1 MKIRSNY
8 VSNSSSSSF
17 VVTKD
22 LTNSGVSCLKLNE
35 KQLELMKGYKL
46 WTEDKESFEPKEN
59 QDYYLTE
66 YLSDCDKRWEKLKEM
81 KDAFEYSCGGHGG
94 PYDEDLFN
102 EYNCGFS
109 SVYLLKEHDEAKQM
123 PFGQFVCDFLADY
136 GNSDIIIKYTEE
148 GINLKVVR

>member
-17 VVTKD
+17 IVTKD
-22 LTNSGVSCLKLNE
+22 FTNSGITCLKLNK

-94 PYDEDLFN
+94 PYDEDMFN
-102 EYNCGFS
+102 EYNCDFGY
-109 SVYLLKEHDEAKQM
+109 VYLMKIHDEAKQM
-123 PFGQFVCDFLADY
+123 SFNKFVKKFKEDY
-136 GNSDIIIKYTEE
+136 GNSDVIVKYDEN